1 MNNCELDGWENITL
15 STDPNNPTIM
25 DYDGFI
31 RAGFNTFGAG
41 GDGSQFHIYINGVD
55 FLDAYIV
62 SSTYNFTASQSLAIS
77 KGDSVY
83 CSFTRLTAGSFKSLG
98 NYYKKRDYSNR

>member
-1 MNNCELDGWENITL
+1 LDGWENITL

-31 RAGFNTFGAG
+31 RAGFNTTGTG
-41 GDGSQFHIYINGVD
+41 GNGSDFHIYINGVD
-55 FLDAYIV
+55 FFDNYNV
-62 SSTYNFTASQSLAIS
+62 SSLYNFTVSQSLAIS

-83 CSFTRLTAGSFKSLG
+83 CSLTRLEAGSFKSFG
-98 NYYKKRDYSNR
+98 NFYKKRDYSNR